1 MVGVMSK
8 STGSLNAVRRFARE
22 QFELQHRYVMALHTD
37 EPHPHVHRVVVL
49 ENAENHDR
57 RVRGLAERDAIEG
70 QVKNLGRHVRRAAPC
85 MNS

>member
-1 MVGVMSK
+1 MYM
-8 STGSLNAVRRFARE
+8 
-22 QFELQHRYVMALHTD
+22 
-37 EPHPHVHRVVVL
+37 VVVL

-57 RVRGLAERDAIEG
+57 RVHGISERDAIEG

>member
-1 MVGVMSK
+1 MS
-8 STGSLNAVRRFARE
+8 RIPM
-22 QFELQHRYVMALHTD
+22 HM
-37 EPHPHVHRVVVL
+37 VVVL

-57 RVRGLAERDAIEG
+57 RVHGLSERDAIEG